1 VCQKL
6 ARTWTF
12 ILTAIWACVVCGPA
26 LAITGAASPG
36 NPFDDAYH
44 VVRII
49 DSNNGYCSGVALS
62 KTIVLTTAHCAVPGF
77 QYIVN
82 AIDSVPL
89 NIRVKASYLHPDFDV
104 TDIRAHRATTDLGLL
119 VLEAPLPLFV
129 YTPSIGT
136 GPNSGE
142 RLTIIGYGRNAGGT
156 PSLNSALLEVV
167 QAGQLQIRLADPST
181 RGASSGLGA
190 CEGDSGGARPHSERR
205 AC

>member
-1 VCQKL
+1 VGDSAEISSFKAILVSRAESCNKSRPL
-6 ARTWTF
+6 A
-12 ILTAIWACVVCGPA
+12 LSGPTAPIKNARKVQLISRNEEGSK
-26 LAITGAASPG
+26 TGATPSLAHRSAPT
-36 NPFDDAYH
+36 
-44 VVRII
+44 
-49 DSNNGYCSGVALS
+49 SN
-62 KTIVLTTAHCAVPGF
+62 
-77 QYIVN
+77 IVN

-89 NIRVKASYLHPDFDV
+89 NIGVKASYLHPDFDV
-104 TDIRAHRATTDLGLL
+104 TAMRAHRATTDLGLL

-142 RLTIIGYGRNAGGT
+142 RLTIIGYGRDAGGT

-190 CEGDSGGARPHSERR
+190 CEGDSGGPALTRNDGRVSVVPSRSW
-205 AC
+205 